1 MTNQAAAS
9 FLALAEHSSRAMF
22 SFDIVSN
29 DFIYRNPAFSEL
41 VSLKQDLQVKTALE
55 SLIHPEDLQFVRKAY
70 KELQRG
76 SKRDRLEFRLL
87 TPEKDIK
94 TICLEAFIIP
104 GEKGQ
109 KVVAGILEDVTAARN
124 HNDILNKFSNKKN
137 SILSNGLGMSII
149 KTIIEWH
156 HGQIWF
162 KSEENVGTT
171 FYISLPA
178 PK

>member
-9 FLALAEHSSRAMF
+9 FLALAENSSRAMF

-29 DFIYRNPAFSEL
+29 DFIYRNPAFSDL

-76 SKRDRLEFRLL
+76 SKRDRFEFRLL

-94 TICLEAFIIP
+94 TICLDSFHYFRR
-104 GEKGQ
+104 KR
-109 KVVAGILEDVTAARN
+109 T
-124 HNDILNKFSNKKN
+124 
-137 SILSNGLGMSII
+137 
-149 KTIIEWH
+149 
-156 HGQIWF
+156 
-162 KSEENVGTT
+162 KS
-171 FYISLPA
+171 SSRHS
-178 PK
+178 